1 MSPGWYSYGVPHNMT
16 MTATITNQVYAAA
29 YGRIDATSFAEIRD
43 ISWETVANVYAR
55 AWHEN
60 NEPGGWT
67 SPDEIEQELYAGVA
81 EDIRDIMHGGL
92 ADALSAEAWT
102 APDYS
107 EDCYLSSEWD

>member
-16 MTATITNQVYAAA
+16 MTATTANRVYAVARD
-29 YGRIDATSFAEIRD
+29 RIEATTFAEIRA
-43 ISWETVANVYAR
+43 ISWETVSAAYAQ
-55 AWHEN
+55 AWDEQDG
-60 NEPGGWT
+60 PTGWE
-67 SPDEIEQELYAGVA
+67 SPDDIEQATYASVA
-81 EDIRDIMHGGL
+81 EDIRDVFHGGL